1 MKRSYSSASS
11 HASFITADSEV
22 ENEPTRHL
30 DSLQRQVSPPPTKA
44 RKKESHQSSL
54 KASNSGIDVEVG
66 SKFGKALLNEPQV
79 KTAAVEAGRVD
90 VEDHVS
96 FFSEKLLAA
105 RRLSEL
111 GRPQLDHTQWL
122 NLYQCNLTDEGHHF
136 VVHQH
141 DHPVAGTHYDLR
153 LQINATSSISFA
165 IMYGLPGDPNSKRL
179 NRNATETRVHCL
191 WNHLIETASH
201 MTGTIL
207 IWDTGEY
214 EVLPYYEEQ
223 RNQQD
228 SDSEPSSPQV
238 EKFSTDN
245 GFGSLSEPAKLALCF
260 SRRKIRLRLHGTQL
274 PPGYTIGMRL
284 TTDNDRSVQPRAPSF
299 KRRRTGQTSQPK
311 PRQRGDSSPERS
323 SDDST
328 ATLNSTH
335 RRYRR
340 TVSSLHKTESPP
352 NRTPQPEPAKP
363 SSSTSAHP
371 MLDDAHANANA
382 HANASENEESGVDPE
397 TIRLTNAYPSA
408 NNTVNSIHQ
417 RKWYLSL
424 DRFNSGFK
432 PVATP
437 KHIDHHAK
445 TYWVPKDSVSGFE
458 RFHVLGREVE
468 TSVVTGRLAKDILE
482 DEGVEGYV
490 PRGRWRGVVE

>member
-11 HASFITADSEV
+11 HASFVTADSEV
-22 ENEPTRHL
+22 EHEPVRHL
-30 DSLQRQVSPPPTKA
+30 DSLRRQVSPPPTRAK
-44 RKKESHQSSL
+44 KKESD
-54 KASNSGIDVEVG
+54 KASVNSNGRIDAESNVT
-66 SKFGKALLNEPQV
+66 SKNHLSNEPEV
-79 KTAAVEAGRVD
+79 TTAAVEAGKVD

-96 FFSEKLLAA
+96 FFSEKLLLA
-105 RRLSEL
+105 RRLSVS

-122 NLYQCNLTDEGHHF
+122 NLYKRNLTDEGHHF

-201 MTGTIL
+201 QTGTML

-223 RNQQD
+223 RAQQD
-228 SDSEPSSPQV
+228 SDSEPSSPPV
-238 EKFSTDN
+238 EPPSSDN
-245 GFGSLSEPAKLALCF
+245 GFRSLSEPAKLASSF
-260 SRRKIRLRLHGTQL
+260 ARRKIRLRLHGTRL
-274 PPGYTIGMRL
+274 PPGYTIGIRL
-284 TTDNDRSVQPRAPSF
+284 TTDNDRSTQPKAPAF
-299 KRRRTGQTSQPK
+299 KRRRTVQTSRSN
-311 PRQRGDSSPERS
+311 PRKQRDSTPGRS

-335 RRYRR
+335 RKYRR
-340 TVSSLHKTESPP
+340 TVSSLHKAESPP
-352 NRTPQPEPAKP
+352 NRTPQPEPVDAD
-363 SSSTSAHP
+363 STAEDP
-371 MLDDAHANANA
+371 
-382 HANASENEESGVDPE
+382 HANASEDDADDPE
-397 TIRLTNAYPSA
+397 TIRLTNAYPGA

-424 DRFNSGFK
+424 DRQNSGFK
-432 PVATP
+432 PIATP
-437 KHIDHHAK
+437 KHVNHHAK
-445 TYWVPKDSVSGFE
+445 TYWVPKDSESGFE
-458 RFHVLGREVE
+458 RFHVLGRDVE

-482 DEGVEGYV
+482 DEGVEWYV